1 MVYIQKGID
10 EGAKLLF
17 GGVSSAE
24 QKGFYAK
31 PTLFDDLKE
40 NMTIA
45 QEEIFGPVL
54 GVLTINSDEEALKI
68 ASNSKYGLHASVFTQ
83 DIDRAFHMAK
93 SLPCGTVSVNTFSE
107 GDIKTPF
114 GGYKQSGSLSRDQG
128 TEALDQYLQTKT
140 IWISHS

>member
-1 MVYIQKGID
+1 MDYIQKGID

-17 GGVSSAE
+17 GGVSSGD
-24 QKGFYAK
+24 QKGFFAK

-68 ASNSKYGLHASVFTQ
+68 ASNSKYGLHASVLLKILIELF
-83 DIDRAFHMAK
+83 IWLKAFLVELFQLILFLKVILKHLLVDTD
-93 SLPCGTVSVNTFSE
+93 SLV
-107 GDIKTPF
+107 
-114 GGYKQSGSLSRDQG
+114 
-128 TEALDQYLQTKT
+128 
-140 IWISHS
+140 H

>member
-1 MVYIQKGID
+1 MAFLVETKKD
-10 EGAKLLF
+10 F
-17 GGVSSAE
+17 
-24 QKGFYAK
+24 FAK

-93 SLPCGTVSVNTFSE
+93 SLPCGTVSV
-107 GDIKTPF
+107 
-114 GGYKQSGSLSRDQG
+114 
-128 TEALDQYLQTKT
+128 
-140 IWISHS
+140 

>member
-1 MVYIQKGID
+1 
-10 EGAKLLF
+10 
-17 GGVSSAE
+17 
-24 QKGFYAK
+24 
-31 PTLFDDLKE
+31 
-40 NMTIA
+40 MTIA

-54 GVLTINSDEEALKI
+54 GVLTVKSDEEALKV

-83 DIDRAFHMAK
+83 DINRAFHLAK

-128 TEALDQYLQTKT
+128 TEALILFFKQKLFGLVIINCDNLVKYNRVIYTFY
-140 IWISHS
+140 IFISFDTLYSFALD